1 MLVQDREKTAGF
13 LFYAPFYADGH
24 FIGLVYAPFVVE
36 HLLAG
41 ALRKE
46 SRAIGLRLS
55 DGTDILHDELV
66 TDEADFDPDPLF
78 KSTTQLELY
87 GRTWTFEQW
96 ASKTFRARAVS
107 NQPLTILLAGIVIDL
122 FLLGFFVVLAR
133 RNAQLADIAE
143 RLDAQAQALSTSNT
157 QLEQFAFVASHD
169 LKEPLRMVN
178 SYSTVLAER
187 LGDEALDPTSH
198 LALGYIV
205 EGSDRMQTLIRDL
218 LAFSRAGREDA
229 EHEAVDLGAVLGDV
243 RSDLAAVIEE
253 RAAILDVGELPTVWG
268 LRSAIHQLFL
278 NLVSNGLKFNR
289 SEPPEVTVT
298 ATEEPNGWAIAVV
311 DNGVGID
318 EADHDKIFEPFKRL
332 HLRQEFE
339 GNGIGL
345 ALCARICELHDASL
359 SLCSSPGGG
368 STFTVYFPRTE

>member
-1 MLVQDREKTAGF
+1 
-13 LFYAPFYADGH
+13 
-24 FIGLVYAPFVVE
+24 
-36 HLLAG
+36 
-41 ALRKE
+41 
-46 SRAIGLRLS
+46 
-55 DGTDILHDELV
+55 
-66 TDEADFDPDPLF
+66 
-78 KSTTQLELY
+78 
-87 GRTWTFEQW
+87 
-96 ASKTFRARAVS
+96 
-107 NQPLTILLAGIVIDL
+107 
-122 FLLGFFVVLAR
+122 
-133 RNAQLADIAE
+133 
-143 RLDAQAQALSTSNT
+143 
-157 QLEQFAFVASHD
+157 
-169 LKEPLRMVN
+169 MVN